1 MKTLRLPNRSV
12 ELEDFTGGYAVC
24 QNLLCL
30 CPIEPAVRT
39 CALRAG
45 AGLTL
50 HTVLCCLCVPGTRDV
65 ADTVIDV
72 VEAEPVLVLP
82 R

>member
-12 ELEDFTGGYAVC
+12 GLGDFTGGYAVC

-30 CPIEPAVRT
+30 CPIEPPVHT
-39 CALRAG
+39 
-45 AGLTL
+45 LTLESGEGPAL
-50 HTVLCCLCVPGTRDV
+50 HTVLCCRCAPEMRGGAGAVF
-65 ADTVIDV
+65 DV
-72 VEAEPVLVLP
+72 VEADPVLELP

>member
-1 MKTLRLPNRSV
+1 MKTLRLPNRGV
-12 ELEDFTGGYAVC
+12 APEDFTGGYAVC

-30 CPIEPAVRT
+30 CPVEPPVN
-39 CALRAG
+39 ALTLEAG
-45 AGLTL
+45 EGPTL
-50 HTVLCCLCVPGTRDV
+50 HTVLCCLCVQETRDL

>member
-12 ELEDFTGGYAVC
+12 GLEDFRRGYAVC

-30 CPIEPAVRT
+30 CPIEPPVYTVTLAS
-39 CALRAG
+39 AEGHA
-45 AGLTL
+45 L
-50 HTVLCCLCVPGTRDV
+50 HTVLCCLCIPQTEEE
-65 ADTVIDV
+65 ADTVFDI
-72 VEAEPVLVLP
+72 VEAESVLELP